1 MKAKQDTTLFRVLT
15 GSRMYGTATETS
27 DFDYKAVCLPSFD
40 DLLLNVKVTNRK
52 EKPAGTSQDAKMK
65 AGETETEYVPL
76 QIFFDDYFNGQ
87 TYALEIAF
95 AVVQG
100 NFEIDH
106 SGFMPVNELT
116 LEREYLKSI
125 FTDLATKFIT
135 RNVQKMVGYAVAQS
149 KIYGLKTERYTS
161 LKAVSGL
168 LTDYLAFS
176 GSAENSDVLR
186 DQQGLYAGL
195 LTIPHTK
202 EAMIPNANG
211 GSALAPAFEVC
222 GKQYPLTNKI
232 TTILKSVDG
241 TLKNYGE
248 RVKEYEGEQVDW
260 KALSH
265 AIRITEQILELC
277 GTGKL
282 TFPRPNAQFLL
293 DVKSGKL
300 TLDEATNYL
309 NDAFSK
315 VDDAIATSIL
325 QEKTPELTAK
335 FREWKVE
342 VLSNLYGI

>member
-1 MKAKQDTTLFRVLT
+1 MAQ
-15 GSRMYGTATETS
+15 A
-27 DFDYKAVCLPSFD
+27 
-40 DLLLNVKVTNRK
+40 LLNVVR
-52 EKPAGTSQDAKMK
+52 
-65 AGETETEYVPL
+65 ETTIL
-76 QIFFDDYFNGQ
+76 
-87 TYALEIAF
+87 
-95 AVVQG
+95 
-100 NFEIDH
+100 
-106 SGFMPVNELT
+106 S
-116 LEREYLKSI
+116 
-125 FTDLATKFIT
+125 
-135 RNVQKMVGYAVAQS
+135 
-149 KIYGLKTERYTS
+149 
-161 LKAVSGL
+161 
-168 LTDYLAFS
+168 
-176 GSAENSDVLR
+176 VLFHLI

-202 EAMIPNANG
+202 EAMIPNANS